1 MSLRSRMLLA
11 SAAVVL
17 VVVPGMA
24 VAGTGTGGASDD
36 EAALIAAAKQTEA
49 AIATAI
55 NDKKWDA
62 LGALYAQD
70 AVLLPPNH
78 EPVVGRDAIV
88 DFIRSIRDVVGK
100 LDDAVDYVRVQA
112 SGNLASMAVTF
123 SANSGHL
130 RMTDAELYERQ
141 PDGSLVMVVETFA
154 FREQPV
160 G

>member
-1 MSLRSRMLLA
+1 MLLA

-36 EAALIAAAKQTEA
+36 EAALIAAAKRTEA
-49 AIATAI
+49 AIVTAI
-55 NDKKWDA
+55 NDRKWDA
-62 LGALYAQD
+62 LGALYAPD

-88 DFIRSIRDVVGK
+88 DFIRSVRDVVGK
-100 LDDAVDYVRVQA
+100 LDYAVDYVRVEA
-112 SGNLASMAVTF
+112 SGNFASMAVTF